1 MMLPTLLGGL
11 WQGAPI
17 VAVAYLLSL
26 AISKRNAT
34 TRAALWFA
42 TLVALVVIPV
52 LVAASNAGTQLWE
65 LFRTHSASAKY
76 TFSLVPAGT
85 VAQHAG
91 AWFAKAAALILV
103 VWLVGVALNLARLV
117 VSFVRVERIRRNA
130 MPLAGAD
137 TDVFVSDDVAV
148 PIVAGIV
155 APAIVIPAALRSE
168 LTPADLAHIVQHE
181 RAHIR
186 RGDPL
191 LNLIQRAIEAWL
203 FFNPWVRI
211 AGKRLSE
218 EREAACD
225 DWVVEKNGHADRYA
239 ACLAALAQTCHAGAA
254 PLLTPSAFRSR
265 HSLVSRIERLSSSG
279 PRGLY
284 VNPYAF
290 GGIIVIFIVTTL
302 VLQAFAPALALSA
315 DAQSSFASPPG
326 AALAAACAKPNVEAT
341 VTNPVAP
348 VMPQGLHA
356 SGKIEVAVTID
367 PNGHAAAAKFVHAS
381 GFPAM
386 DRAVVEAALKSTYS
400 PKIVNC
406 VPVQGNYLFRAD
418 FAPQ

>member
-1 MMLPTLLGGL
+1 MILATLLGGL

-17 VAVAYLLSL
+17 VAIGYLLSL
-26 AISKRNAT
+26 TISKRNAT

-42 TLVALVVIPV
+42 TLVALVVVPV
-52 LVAASNAGTQLWE
+52 LVAESRAATQLLE
-65 LFRTHSASAKY
+65 LFRAHPASAKY
-76 TFSLVPAGT
+76 TLSLVPAGA

-91 AWFAKAAALILV
+91 AWLAKAARLILV
-103 VWLVGVALNLARLV
+103 AWLVGVAINLARLL
-117 VSFVRVERIRRNA
+117 VSFVRVERIRRDA
-130 MPLAGAD
+130 RLLAGA
-137 TDVFVSDDVAV
+137 DVFVSDDVAV

-168 LTPADLAHIVQHE
+168 LTPADLARIVEHE

-203 FFNPWVRI
+203 FFNPWVRV

-225 DWVVEKNGHADRYA
+225 DWVVEKNGDADRYA
-239 ACLAALAQTCHAGAA
+239 ACLAALAQARHVGKP

-279 PRGLY
+279 PRGLST
-284 VNPYAF
+284 NPYAF

-302 VLQAFAPALALSA
+302 VLQAFAPALALSP
-315 DAQSSFASPPG
+315 DAQSSFASAPS
-326 AALAAACAKPNVEAT
+326 AVLAAACAKPNVEAT
-341 VTNPVAP
+341 VTDPVAP
-348 VMPQGLHA
+348 VMPHGLHV
-356 SGKIEVAVTID
+356 SGKTVVDVTID
-367 PNGHAAAAKFVHAS
+367 PNGHAIAAKILRSS
-381 GFPAM
+381 GYPAM
-386 DRAVVEAALKSTYS
+386 DQAVVEAARKSAYS

-406 VPVQGNYLFRAD
+406 APAQGAYLFRAD

>member
-1 MMLPTLLGGL
+1 MILATLLGGL

-17 VAVAYLLSL
+17 VAIGYLLSL
-26 AISKRNAT
+26 VISKRNAT

-42 TLVALVVIPV
+42 TLAALVVIPV
-52 LVAASNAGTQLWE
+52 LVAASSAGARLLE
-65 LFRTHSASAKY
+65 LFRSHPASAKY
-76 TFSLVPAGT
+76 TLSLMPAGA
-85 VAQHAG
+85 VAAHAG
-91 AWFAKAAALILV
+91 AWFARAAALILV
-103 VWLVGVALNLARLV
+103 AWLVGVAINLARLV

-130 MPLAGAD
+130 RPLAGSD
-137 TDVFVSDDVAV
+137 PDVFVSDDVAV

-155 APAIVIPAALRSE
+155 APAIVIPAVLRSE
-168 LTPADLAHIVQHE
+168 LTPPDLARIVDHE

-191 LNLIQRAIEAWL
+191 LNLIQRAIEALL

-225 DWVVEKNGHADRYA
+225 DWVVEKNGNADRYA
-239 ACLAALAQTCHAGAA
+239 ACLAALAQARYVGKP

-265 HSLVSRIERLSSSG
+265 HSLVSRIERLGSSG
-279 PRGLY
+279 ARGLN
-284 VNPYAF
+284 VNRYAF

-302 VLQAFAPALALSA
+302 VLQIFAPALALSA

-326 AALAAACAKPNVEAT
+326 AALAAACANPNVEAA
-341 VTNPVAP
+341 VTNPARP
-348 VMPQGLHA
+348 VMPHGLHV
-356 SGKIEVAVTID
+356 SGKVEVAVTID
-367 PNGHAAAAKFVHAS
+367 PTGQAVAAKFIHSS
-381 GFPAM
+381 GYPAM
-386 DRAVVEAALKSTYS
+386 DRAVVDAALKSTYS

-406 VPVQGNYLFRAD
+406 APVQGAYLFRAD

>member
-1 MMLPTLLGGL
+1 MILATLLGGV

-17 VAVAYLLSL
+17 VAIGYLLSL
-26 AISKRNAT
+26 TISKRNAT

-42 TLVALVVIPV
+42 TLIALVVVPV
-52 LVAASNAGTQLWE
+52 LVAESRAGTQLLE
-65 LFRTHSASAKY
+65 LFRAHPASAKY
-76 TFSLVPAGT
+76 TLSLVPAGA

-91 AWFAKAAALILV
+91 AWFAKAARLILV
-103 VWLVGVALNLARLV
+103 AWLVGVAINLARLV
-117 VSFVRVERIRRNA
+117 VSFIRVERIRRNA
-130 MPLAGAD
+130 RLLAGAD
-137 TDVFVSDDVAV
+137 VFLSDDVAV

-155 APAIVIPAALRSE
+155 APAIVIPAALHRE
-168 LTPADLAHIVQHE
+168 LTPADLARIVQHE

-203 FFNPWVRI
+203 YFNPWVRV

-225 DWVVEKNGHADRYA
+225 DWVVEKNGDADRYA
-239 ACLAALAQTCHAGAA
+239 ACLSALAQACHVGKP

-279 PRGLY
+279 PRGLST
-284 VNPYAF
+284 NPYAF

-315 DAQSSFASPPG
+315 DAQSSFASAPS
-326 AALAAACAKPNVEAT
+326 AVLAAACAKPNVEAT
-341 VTNPVAP
+341 VTDPVAP
-348 VMPQGLHA
+348 VMPHGLHV
-356 SGKIEVAVTID
+356 SGNTVVDVTID
-367 PNGHAAAAKFVHAS
+367 PNGHAIAAKFIHSS
-381 GFPAM
+381 GVPAM
-386 DRAVVEAALKSTYS
+386 DRAVVDAALKSTYS

-406 VPVQGNYLFRAD
+406 VPMQGSYLFRAD

>member
-1 MMLPTLLGGL
+1 MILATLLGGL

-17 VAVAYLLSL
+17 VAIGYSLSL

-34 TRAALWFA
+34 TRSALWFA

-52 LVAASNAGTQLWE
+52 LVAASSAGRQLLE
-65 LFRTHSASAKY
+65 LFHAHPASAKY
-76 TFSLVPAGT
+76 TLSLVPAAA
-85 VAQHAG
+85 VVQHAG
-91 AWFAKAAALILV
+91 AWFARAATLILV
-103 VWLVGVALNLARLV
+103 VWLVGVAINLARLV

-130 MPLAGAD
+130 RPLAGAD
-137 TDVFVSDDVAV
+137 PDVFVSDDVAV

-155 APAIVIPAALRSE
+155 APAIVMPAAFSVE
-168 LTPADLAHIVQHE
+168 LMPADLAHIVQHE

-191 LNLIQRAIEAWL
+191 LNLVQRAIEAWL

-211 AGKRLSE
+211 AGKRLSD

-225 DWVVEKNGHADRYA
+225 DWVVEKSGNADRYA
-239 ACLAALAQTCHAGAA
+239 ACLAALAKARHFGKP

-279 PRGLY
+279 ARGLN

-302 VLQAFAPALALSA
+302 VFQTFAPALALSA
-315 DAQSSFASPPG
+315 GAQSSFASPPG
-326 AALAAACAKPNVEAT
+326 AALAAACANPNVEAT
-341 VTNPVAP
+341 VTNPAAP
-348 VMPQGLHA
+348 VMPHGLHA
-356 SGKIEVAVTID
+356 SGKIEVAVTIA
-367 PNGHAAAAKFVHAS
+367 PNGHAIAAKLLHSS
-381 GFPAM
+381 GYPVM
-386 DRAVVEAALKSTYS
+386 DRAVIEAALKSTYS

>member
-1 MMLPTLLGGL
+1 MILATLLGGL

-17 VAVAYLLSL
+17 VAIGYLLSL

-52 LVAASNAGTQLWE
+52 LVAASSAGTQLLE
-65 LFRTHSASAKY
+65 LFRAHPASAKF
-76 TFSLVPAGT
+76 TLSLVPAGA

-103 VWLVGVALNLARLV
+103 AWLVGVAINLTRLV

-130 MPLAGAD
+130 RPLAGAD
-137 TDVFVSDDVAV
+137 PDVFVSDDVPV

-155 APAIVIPAALRSE
+155 APAIVMPAVLASE

-181 RAHIR
+181 RAHVR

-211 AGKRLSE
+211 AAKRLSE

-225 DWVVEKNGHADRYA
+225 DWVVEKSGNPDRYA
-239 ACLAALAQTCHAGAA
+239 ACLAALAQARHVGKP

-265 HSLVSRIERLSSSG
+265 HSLVFRIERLSSSG
-279 PRGLY
+279 PRGLST
-284 VNPYAF
+284 NPYAF

-315 DAQSSFASPPG
+315 DTQASFASPSG
-326 AALAAACAKPNVEAT
+326 TALAAACAKPNVEAT
-341 VTNPVAP
+341 VTDPVAP
-348 VMPQGLHA
+348 VMPHGLHV
-356 SGKIEVAVTID
+356 SGKTVVDVTID
-367 PNGHAAAAKFVHAS
+367 PNGHAIAAKLLHSS
-381 GFPAM
+381 GYPAM
-386 DRAVVEAALKSTYS
+386 DQAVVEAALKSTYS
-400 PKIVNC
+400 PKVVNC
-406 VPVQGNYLFRAD
+406 APVQGAYLFRAD

>member
-1 MMLPTLLGGL
+1 MILATLLGGL

-17 VAVAYLLSL
+17 VAIGYLLSL

-34 TRAALWFA
+34 TRSALWFA
-42 TLVALVVIPV
+42 TLVALVVVPV
-52 LVAASNAGTQLWE
+52 LVTASNAGTQLLE
-65 LFRTHSASAKY
+65 LLHTHPAPAKY
-76 TFSLVPAGT
+76 TLSLLPAQT
-85 VAQHAG
+85 LSQHAG
-91 AWFAKAAALILV
+91 AWFAWIATWILIA
-103 VWLVGVALNLARLV
+103 WLSGVAINLARLV
-117 VSFVRVERIRRNA
+117 VSFVRVQRIRRNA
-130 MPLAGAD
+130 RPLAGAPAG
-137 TDVFVSDDVAV
+137 VFVSHDVTV

-155 APAIVIPAALRSE
+155 APAIVIPTALSTE
-168 LTPADLAHIVQHE
+168 LAPADLAHIVQHE
-181 RAHIR
+181 RAHLR

-191 LNLIQRAIEAWL
+191 LNLVQRLIEAWL

-225 DWVVEKNGHADRYA
+225 DWVVEKDGNPDRYA
-239 ACLAALAQTCHAGAA
+239 ACLAALARARHIGKP

-279 PRGLY
+279 PRGLR

-290 GGIIVIFIVTTL
+290 GGIIVLFIVTTL
-302 VLQAFAPALALSA
+302 ALQAFAPALALSPG
-315 DAQSSFASPPG
+315 AQSTLASAPNST
-326 AALAAACAKPNVEAT
+326 LAAACTKPNVEAT

-348 VMPQGLHA
+348 VMPHGLHVSGNVEVALTISPSGNVTGAKFLHA
-356 SGKIEVAVTID
+356 SGY
-367 PNGHAAAAKFVHAS
+367 
-381 GFPAM
+381 PAM

-406 VPVQGNYLFRAD
+406 VPVQGNYIFRAD
-418 FAPQ
+418 VSS

>member
-1 MMLPTLLGGL
+1 MILATLLGGL

-17 VAVAYLLSL
+17 VAIGYLLSL
-26 AISKRNAT
+26 TISKRNAT

-42 TLVALVVIPV
+42 TLVALVVVPV
-52 LVAASNAGTQLWE
+52 LVAESRAGTQLLE
-65 LFRTHSASAKY
+65 LFRAHPASAKY
-76 TFSLVPAGT
+76 TLSLVPAGA

-91 AWFAKAAALILV
+91 AWFAKAAPLILV
-103 VWLVGVALNLARLV
+103 AWLAGVAINLARLL

-130 MPLAGAD
+130 RLLAGD
-137 TDVFVSDDVAV
+137 DVFVSDDVAV

-168 LTPADLAHIVQHE
+168 LTPADLARIVEHE

-186 RGDPL
+186 RSDPL

-203 FFNPWVRI
+203 FFNPWVRV

-225 DWVVEKNGHADRYA
+225 DWVVEKNGDADRYA
-239 ACLAALAQTCHAGAA
+239 ACLAALAQARHVGKP

-279 PRGLY
+279 PRGLST
-284 VNPYAF
+284 NPYAF

-302 VLQAFAPALALSA
+302 VLQAFAPVLALSA
-315 DAQSSFASPPG
+315 DGQSSFASAPG
-326 AALAAACAKPNVEAT
+326 AVLAAACAKPNVEAT
-341 VTNPVAP
+341 VTDPVAP
-348 VMPQGLHA
+348 VTPHGLHV
-356 SGKIEVAVTID
+356 SGNTVVDVTID
-367 PNGHAAAAKFVHAS
+367 PNGHAIAAKILHSS
-381 GFPAM
+381 GYPAM
-386 DRAVVEAALKSTYS
+386 DQAVVEAARKSAYS

-406 VPVQGNYLFRAD
+406 APAQGAYLFRAD

>member
-1 MMLPTLLGGL
+1 VILAALLAGL

-17 VAVAYLLSL
+17 VAAAYLLSV

-34 TRAALWFA
+34 TRSALWFA
-42 TLVALVVIPV
+42 TLVALVVIPAV
-52 LVAASNAGTQLWE
+52 TASNAGAQLLE
-65 LFRTHSASAKY
+65 LLRAHPASAKY
-76 TFSLVPAGT
+76 TLSLVPAGAA
-85 VAQHAG
+85 AQHAG
-91 AWFAKAAALILV
+91 AWFARAAAWALV
-103 VWLVGVALNLARLV
+103 AWFAGVAINLARLV

-130 MPLAGAD
+130 RPLAGAD
-137 TDVFVSDDVAV
+137 PDIFVSDDVAV

-155 APAIVIPAALRSE
+155 APAIVIPAALANE
-168 LTPADLAHIVQHE
+168 LSQADLAHIVQHE
-181 RAHIR
+181 RAHVR

-191 LNLIQRAIEAWL
+191 LNLIQRAIEACL
-203 FFNPWVRI
+203 FFNPWVRL

-225 DWVVEKNGHADRYA
+225 DWVVEKNGNADRYA
-239 ACLAALAQTCHAGAA
+239 ACLAALAQARHVGKP

-279 PRGLY
+279 TRGLN

-290 GGIIVIFIVTTL
+290 GGIIVIFVVTTF
-302 VLQAFAPALALSA
+302 VLQAFAPALSLSA
-315 DAQSSFASPPG
+315 DAQSSFASAPG
-326 AALAAACAKPNVEAT
+326 AVLAAACAKPNVEAT

-348 VMPQGLHA
+348 VMPHGLQFY
-356 SGKIEVAVTID
+356 GKTVVAVTID
-367 PNGHAAAAKFVHAS
+367 PNGHAIDAKFLHAS
-381 GFPAM
+381 GYPAM

-406 VPVQGNYLFRAD
+406 VPVQGSYLFRAD
-418 FAPQ
+418 YAPQ

>member
-1 MMLPTLLGGL
+1 MILATLLGGV

-17 VAVAYLLSL
+17 VAIGYLLSL

-52 LVAASNAGTQLWE
+52 LVAASSAGAQLLE
-65 LFRTHSASAKY
+65 LFRAHPASAKY
-76 TFSLVPAGT
+76 TLSLVPAGA

-91 AWFAKAAALILV
+91 AWLAGAAAWVLV
-103 VWLVGVALNLARLV
+103 VWLVGVAINLARLV
-117 VSFVRVERIRRNA
+117 VSFIRVECIRRNA
-130 MPLAGAD
+130 RLLAGA
-137 TDVFVSDDVAV
+137 DVFVSDDVAV
-148 PIVAGIV
+148 PIVAGIFE
-155 APAIVIPAALRSE
+155 PAIVIPAALRSE

-225 DWVVEKNGHADRYA
+225 DWVVEKNGNADRYA
-239 ACLAALAQTCHAGAA
+239 ACLAALAQARHVGKP

-265 HSLVSRIERLSSSG
+265 HALVSRIERLSSSG
-279 PRGLY
+279 RRGLST
-284 VNPYAF
+284 NPYAF

-315 DAQSSFASPPG
+315 GAQSSFANMPG
-326 AALAAACAKPNVEAT
+326 ATLAAACAKPNVEAT
-341 VTNPVAP
+341 VTDPVAP
-348 VMPQGLHA
+348 VMPHGLHV
-356 SGKIEVAVTID
+356 SGKTEVAVTIA
-367 PNGHAAAAKFVHAS
+367 PNGHATAATFVHAS
-381 GFPAM
+381 GYPAL